1 MSEQSKDAPRE
12 LPKSIGKYEVLRH
25 LAWGGMAEV
34 LLARISGADGF
45 SREVVIKRILP
56 QHSENAEFVRMFR
69 DEARI
74 TAQLTH
80 GNIVQ
85 VIEFGE
91 DAGSHYL
98 VLEYVRGTSLS
109 ALLSAL
115 RSRAERLSMTEVA
128 HIACELGRALD
139 YAHRKRGSDGAP
151 LMIVH
156 RDVSPSNALVSHEGE
171 VKLVD
176 FGVARARARLSPTAH
191 GVGTVKGKLSYLAP
205 EMLDGRVDSR
215 SDLFALGLVVHEM
228 LTGRQLFSGG
238 NEAEVIY
245 RVMSAPIPA
254 PSMLAPEVPPEVDAI
269 VSKLLMR
276 DPEARPAR
284 AAEVVEA
291 LTPLTS
297 SKGQG
302 AAELLASRLEQL
314 GLSVTGV
321 GPGLQSTPS
330 GASAPPRVLV
340 VDQSRTMRA
349 IIRKMIES
357 SYRVVEATS
366 GEEALAIARDT
377 RPDAVICQAVLPG
390 QSGTT
395 LCQALRGDPSLR
407 DLPFVLP
414 ASDPHPAMVLE
425 ARRMGVADVLPKK
438 VDRQKLL
445 GVLEALL
452 PAERGARGPERGR

>member
-1 MSEQSKDAPRE
+1 MSDPKESGQRE

-34 LLARISGADGF
+34 LLARVSGADGF

-98 VLEYVRGTSLS
+98 VLEYVRGASLA
-109 ALLSAL
+109 ALLSSL
-115 RSRAERLSMTEVA
+115 RARGERLGVAEVA
-128 HIACELGRALD
+128 HVGCELARALD

-156 RDVSPSNALVSHEGE
+156 RDVSPSNVLVSHEGE

-205 EMLDGRVDSR
+205 EMLDGRVDAR
-215 SDLFALGLVVHEM
+215 SDLFAMGLVLHEM
-228 LTGRQLFSGG
+228 LTGRQLFSGA

-254 PSMLAPEVPPEVDAI
+254 PSMLAPGLPPEVDAI
-269 VSKLLMR
+269 VAKLLMR
-276 DPEARPAR
+276 DPNARPAR
-284 AAEVVEA
+284 ASEVVEA
-291 LTPLTS
+291 LTPVVST
-297 SKGQG
+297 KGQP
-302 AAELLASRLEQL
+302 ASERLAQRLEEL
-314 GLSVTGV
+314 GLSVV
-321 GPGLQSTPS
+321 GGAPATQGTPS
-330 GASAPPRVLV
+330 GAPSLPRVLV

-349 IIRKMIES
+349 ILRKMIEPL
-357 SYRVVEATS
+357 YRVVEATS
-366 GEEALAIARDT
+366 GEEAIAIAHDT
-377 RPDAVICQAVLPG
+377 PPDAVVCQAVLPG

-395 LCQALRGDPSLR
+395 LCQTLRAAPALKG
-407 DLPFVLP
+407 LPFVLL

-425 ARRMGVADVLPKK
+425 ARRMGVADVLPKQ
-438 VDRQKLL
+438 VERHKLL
-445 GVLEALL
+445 GVLEALV
-452 PAERGARGPERGR
+452 PPRGRT